1 MNFTKTEMYMD
12 TSKVTRFELITENG
26 RSVVEYNCD
35 VELSLQDD
43 GTTLK
48 VFLKRREQEFIPV
61 IEDLDETTSQPIGF
75 KFRYKNDIL
84 IISKVEDT
92 YRNCKGCKFESW
104 LACFDSC
111 FAYRRFNRN
120 PIIFKQIKND
130 STSN

>member
-1 MNFTKTEMYMD
+1 MNTD
-12 TSKVTRFELITENG
+12 KVTRFELITEDG
-26 RSVVEYNCD
+26 RSVVEYNCE

-43 GTTLK
+43 GKTLK
-48 VFLKRREQEFIPV
+48 AFVKRNKQEFIPI
-61 IEDLDETTSQPIGF
+61 IEDLDDTTVYPIGF

-120 PIIFKQIKND
+120 PIIFKQIQE
-130 STSN
+130 